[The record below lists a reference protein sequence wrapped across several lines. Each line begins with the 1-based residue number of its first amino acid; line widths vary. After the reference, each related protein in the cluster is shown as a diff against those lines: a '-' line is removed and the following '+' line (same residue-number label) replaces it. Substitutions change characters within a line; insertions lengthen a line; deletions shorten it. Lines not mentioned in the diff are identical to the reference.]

1 LRADAGESEIVREN
15 AVVHFSSFRAEWPF
29 A

>member
-1 LRADAGESEIVREN
+1 LRADAGKSEIVREN
-15 AVVHFSSFRAEWPF
+15 AVVHFPSFPAEWPF